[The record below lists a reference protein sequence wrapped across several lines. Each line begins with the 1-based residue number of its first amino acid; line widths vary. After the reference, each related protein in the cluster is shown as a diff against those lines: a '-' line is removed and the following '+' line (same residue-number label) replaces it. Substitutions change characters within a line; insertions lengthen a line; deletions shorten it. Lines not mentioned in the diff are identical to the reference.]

1 MKIGKFS
8 EINKLSIDTIRHYMN
23 LDLILPSKN
32 GTQYEFDE
40 ACQKDLEDIL
50 IFKSMGFELKEIK
63 SIFYYKRL
71 ASLTQYEEN
80 EYYKEIFESKYE
92 EIDSE
97 IELLL
102 KNKGMLEEKIS
113 EISSKSTMAKRKI
126 GIDIKVLSD
135 LCCAKCRGD
144 LSLVDGNIENNQV
157 INGKLKC
164 DCGEEYVIDDGIL
177 IVDTIQQEFEEIKQT
192 RIIDYINNTNSNYL
206 DNMYKGHE
214 ILYKNIN
221 LETYENKTMLEL
233 GSGLGFFL
241 RRMYEHIPSTSIYIA
256 VDHDINRHRF
266 LKSALEKADEKKNI
280 VFICSDFL
288 NLPIKENQI
297 DVLFDISGS
306 SNYGFEHE
314 KFLLNSLDSYAKE
327 KSELIG
333 SYIIFKNFNKNSD
346 VKECYRKNFSKSFI
360 KDSINSLGYKKRN
373 EFVSD
378 LVDEGGIYEPYFQE
392 GEKVYFYIFHGKR

>member
-1 MKIGKFS
+1 
-8 EINKLSIDTIRHYMN
+8 
-23 LDLILPSKN
+23 
-32 GTQYEFDE
+32 
-40 ACQKDLEDIL
+40 
-50 IFKSMGFELKEIK
+50 MGFELKEIK

-71 ASLTQYEEN
+71 ASLTPYEEN
-80 EYYKEIFESKYE
+80 EYYKEIFKNKYE
-92 EIDSE
+92 EINSE

-102 KNKGMLEEKIS
+102 KNRAVLEEKIS
-113 EISSKSTMAKRKI
+113 EISNKSTVAKRKI
-126 GIDIKVLSD
+126 GIDIKVLSNI
-135 LCCAKCRGD
+135 CCVKCRGD
-144 LSLVDGNIENNQV
+144 LSLVDGIIENNQV

-164 DCGEEYVIDDGIL
+164 DCGEEYLIDDGIL

-221 LETYENKTMLEL
+221 LEEYENKTMLEL

-241 RRMYEHIPSTSIYIA
+241 RRMYEHIPSTSTYIA

-266 LKSALEKADEKKNI
+266 LKSALEKAEEKKNI

-288 NLPIKENQI
+288 NLPIKDNKI
-297 DVLFDISGS
+297 DILFDISGS
-306 SNYGFEHE
+306 SNYGFENE

-333 SYIIFKNFNKNSD
+333 SYIIFKNFNKGSD
-346 VKECYRKNFSKSFI
+346 VKECYRKNFNKSFI
-360 KDSINSLGYKKRN
+360 KDSINSLGYKERN

-378 LVDEGGIYEPYFQE
+378 LVDEGGIYEPYFQK